1 MVATSAICPHGHKI
15 ACMTESAPW
24 ILVALWGMQPSWSH
38 VQSFFFPSGGFLQ
51 TQWSPRS
58 ANQCRGRYGMNL
70 TKWQRWQCWQHWQH
84 VWNMG
89 IRQYRREVPGF
100 LGFVALRQRLN
111 SSAQARVRTHAVM
124 FYYWQIPCTWRH
136 VIFFQFSKQK
146 LVFVEDQVFRSND
159 VGFVWSPWAVH
170 APAQCKPKNQ
180 HCCFQQNARH
190 TNA

>member
-1 MVATSAICPHGHKI
+1 MAIFSISNSWETNGRNPCNLPTWTQNCVHDRIGTLDSGRALGDAAVLI
-15 ACMTESAPW
+15 ACS
-24 ILVALWGMQPSWSH
+24 IVFS
-38 VQSFFFPSGGFLQ
+38 PSGGFLQ

-70 TKWQRWQCWQHWQH
+70 TKWQRWQCWQYWQH

-111 SSAQARVRTHAVM
+111 SSVQARVRMHAVM

-136 VIFFQFSKQK
+136 VIFFP
-146 LVFVEDQVFRSND
+146 VFKTKISVCRGSSLPQ
-159 VGFVWSPWAVH
+159 
-170 APAQCKPKNQ
+170 
-180 HCCFQQNARH
+180 
-190 TNA
+190 